1 MESSAAEPNARAKI
15 MIFEFLIDRIL
26 AFVTLLDSIATTCI
40 VFIIKNIPIVI
51 LLTTIVCLAAVVFA
65 AFEAFYFRAS
75 LDGKAVRYR
84 PGKIAVRLTVLGAV
98 AGAVVGIGW
107 QAGWADAA
115 PVLDFFGTQFTAT
128 ALLVML
134 SASVFDVGS
143 VLLLTSEVRESAR
156 SPD

>member
-1 MESSAAEPNARAKI
+1 
-15 MIFEFLIDRIL
+15 MIFEFLIDRISRL
-26 AFVTLLDSIATTCI
+26 VALLDSIATTCI

-75 LDGKAVRYR
+75 LDDKAVRYR
-84 PGKIAVRLTVLGAV
+84 PGKIAVRLTVLGV
-98 AGAVVGIGW
+98 AGVLVGIGW

-128 ALLVML
+128 ALLVVL

-143 VLLLTSEVRESAR
+143 VLLLTSEVRESD
-156 SPD
+156 PGQDLGK